1 MTSLLLDKTIS
12 EKLVQECRS
21 SLILESAKAL
31 KKISKLLIHFTLCLL
46 WTWVVQH
53 NANDQWNHTKRI
65 LSALDVAQCDT
76 TNLCYSIS
84 VTASECATFDMND
97 KLIYNGQLLCCIQ
110 CRHSVMV
117 VAGWSLQLDDFC
129 YSLNNIYTKKKYH
142 ISLAID
148 AMGK

>member
-1 MTSLLLDKTIS
+1 M
-12 EKLVQECRS
+12 
-21 SLILESAKAL
+21 
-31 KKISKLLIHFTLCLL
+31 
-46 WTWVVQH
+46 VQH

-97 KLIYNGQLLCCIQ
+97 KFIYNGQLLCRIQ

-142 ISLAID
+142 ITLCI
-148 AMGK
+148 MGILCDVRPHIQRFTVFYSTEHYVF